1 LTEPQRGGRQVI
13 PRPDTAEP
21 GPPSPWA
28 HLPIEARRPSLA
40 EVVRGLD
47 AGGPP
52 QPSQWEPPVGA
63 HRSAVLVPLFEE
75 DGLAHVILTRRSW
88 HLRNHKGEIS
98 FPGGRQDDGETIVE
112 AALREAEEE
121 IALDIASVE
130 IVGELDH
137 LATWSSNSSIVPFVG
152 VLPGRPAVL
161 VPNPTE
167 VEAVVITSLAELLA
181 DGVHR
186 TELWAFPVQ
195 AGIEGS
201 RPMHFF
207 ELVGDTVWGATARI
221 LMNLLTRVLRM
232 EHPG

>member
-1 LTEPQRGGRQVI
+1 MTRRGGAQVI
-13 PRPDTAEP
+13 PRPDSAAP
-21 GPPSPWA
+21 GPPSPWSSLA
-28 HLPIEARRPSLA
+28 PEARRPSLQD
-40 EVVRGLD
+40 VLDGLA

-52 QPSQWEPPVGA
+52 RPSQWEPPVGSR
-63 HRSAVLVPLFEE
+63 RSAVLIPLFEE

-98 FPGGRQDDGETIVE
+98 FPGGRQDEGEMLVE

-121 IALDIASVE
+121 ISLDIASVE

-152 VLPGRPAVL
+152 VLPGRPALL

-167 VEAVVITSLAELLA
+167 VEAVVIVPLAELLD

-186 TELWAFPVQ
+186 TELWEFP
-195 AGIEGS
+195 ANATATGA

-207 ELVGDTVWGATARI
+207 ELIGDTVWGATARI
-221 LMNLLTRVLRM
+221 LMNLLTRVLHM

>member
-1 LTEPQRGGRQVI
+1 MTEPARGGRQVI
-13 PRPDTAEP
+13 PRPETAEP

-28 HLPIEARRPSLA
+28 HLPIEARRPSLRD
-40 EVVRGLD
+40 VLDGLA

-52 QPSQWEPPVGA
+52 KPSQWEPPVGA
-63 HRSAVLVPLFEE
+63 RHSAVLVALFEE

-98 FPGGRQDDGETIVE
+98 FPGGRQDEGETLVE

-121 IALDIASVE
+121 IALDVGSVS

-152 VLPGRPAVL
+152 VLPGRPPLL

-167 VEAVVITSLAELLA
+167 VEAVVITSLAELLE

-186 TELWAFPVQ
+186 TELWEFPANATVS
-195 AGIEGS
+195 GS

-207 ELVGDTVWGATARI
+207 ELVGDTVWGATARM
-221 LMNLLTRVLRM
+221 LMNLLTRTLRM